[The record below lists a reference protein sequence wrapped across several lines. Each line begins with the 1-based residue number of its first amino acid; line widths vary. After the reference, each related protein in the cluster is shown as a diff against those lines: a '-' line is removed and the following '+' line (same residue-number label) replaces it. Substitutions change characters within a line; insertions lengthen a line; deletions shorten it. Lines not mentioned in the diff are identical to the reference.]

1 MMAGVGLTG
10 VFLWYL
16 VRFWVYGKAVV
27 LTSAPLTIP
36 AGFLIAGM
44 AVATLIGAAL
54 ASWAAG
60 PISERIE
67 EKNIPVARVVA
78 GACLLYAI
86 GLGLAWGLGV
96 WSTGTARENG
106 MLLFALISG
115 PAPSRPRP
123 RHLCARQLGRSGARR
138 HHRRAT
144 GERLRA

>member
-115 PAPSRPRP
+115 FAFGIYDS
-123 RHLCARQLGRSGARR
+123 LG
-138 HHRRAT
+138 
-144 GERLRA
+144 LDW

>member
-67 EKNIPVARVVA
+67 ERNIPVARVVA
-78 GACLLYAI
+78 GAACCMRLVWGSHGA
-86 GLGLAWGLGV
+86 LA
-96 WSTGTARENG
+96 
-106 MLLFALISG
+106 SG
-115 PAPSRPRP
+115 PPALPVKTA
-123 RHLCARQLGRSGARR
+123 CCC
-138 HHRRAT
+138 
-144 GERLRA
+144 LR